1 MRELVYYVAVSID
14 GYIAG
19 PGGEFDQF
27 LFTGDHAEAITAEF
41 PDAIPTHLAEQIGI
55 EQPRERFDT
64 VLMGAGT
71 YAVGLPDAPSPYRH
85 LDQYVF
91 THREYAPQPGLT
103 FTDANPAQLV
113 RALKAR
119 EGADI
124 WLCGGGNL
132 AAQLASEIDRLD
144 LKRNPVLFGAGIPLF
159 SPGTYTGE
167 QCEWDRSRAVAFDS
181 GVVLE
186 EYVRRHKKGKPPRV

>member
-19 PGGEFDQF
+19 PDGEFDAF
-27 LFTGDHAEAITAEF
+27 IFEGDHIEFITAEV
-41 PDAIPTHLAEQIGI
+41 PDAIPTHIAEQLGI
-55 EQPRERFDT
+55 AQRRERFDT
-64 VLMGAGT
+64 VLLGAGT

-85 LDQYVF
+85 LKQYVF
-91 THREYAPQPGLT
+91 THRDLAPQENLT
-103 FTDANPAQLV
+103 VTAEDPATLV
-113 RALKAR
+113 RELKAQ

-132 AAQLASEIDRLD
+132 AAQLDGEIDRLV
-144 LKRNPVLFGAGIPLF
+144 LKRNPIVFGAGIPLF
-159 SPGTYTGE
+159 APGTYVPA
-167 QCEWDRSRAVAFDS
+167 QWDRVRTVAFDS

-186 EYVRRHKKGKPPRV
+186 EYVRRQE

>member
-19 PGGEFDQF
+19 PDGEFDAF
-27 LFTGDHAEAITAEF
+27 IFEGDHIEFITAEL
-41 PDAIPTHLAEQIGI
+41 PDAIPTHIAEELGI
-55 EQPRERFDT
+55 AQRREWFDT

-71 YAVGLPDAPSPYRH
+71 YAVGLSDAPSPYRH
-85 LDQYVF
+85 LKQYVF
-91 THREYAPQPGLT
+91 THRDLAPQVNLT
-103 FTDANPAQLV
+103 VTAEDPATLV
-113 RALKAR
+113 RELKAQ

-132 AAQLASEIDRLD
+132 AAQLDGEIDRLV
-144 LKRNPVLFGAGIPLF
+144 LKRNPIVFGAGIPLF
-159 SPGTYTGE
+159 APGTYVPA
-167 QCEWDRSRAVAFDS
+167 QWDRVRTVAFDS

-186 EYVRRHKKGKPPRV
+186 EYVRRQE

>member
-19 PGGEFDQF
+19 PGGEFDKF
-27 LFTGDHAEAITAEF
+27 LFTGDHADFITAEF
-41 PDAIPTHLAEQIGI
+41 ADAIPTDIAEQLGI
-55 EQPRERFDT
+55 AQPRKRFDT

-85 LDQYVF
+85 LEQYVF
-91 THREYAPQPGLT
+91 THRGYDRQAGPI
-103 FTDANPAQLV
+103 FTDGNPAELV
-113 RALKAR
+113 RELKSR
-119 EGADI
+119 GGADI

-132 AAQLASEIDRLD
+132 AAQLVGEIDRLV

-159 SPGTYTGE
+159 ASGSYTPE
-167 QCEWDRSRAVAFDS
+167 QCGWDRERSIAFDS

-186 EYVRRHKKGKPPRV
+186 EYVRRQE